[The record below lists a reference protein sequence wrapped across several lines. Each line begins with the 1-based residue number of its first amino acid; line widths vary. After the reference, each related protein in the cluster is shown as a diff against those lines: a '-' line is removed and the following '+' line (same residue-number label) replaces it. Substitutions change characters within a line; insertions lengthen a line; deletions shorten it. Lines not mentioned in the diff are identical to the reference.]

1 MEAER
6 TWRGR
11 GARLAE
17 PGDEVVMST
26 LECLSWCALSAF
38 AGHVFTV
45 LYNGWRE
52 IEKNAR
58 ETGRRVR

>member
-1 MEAER
+1 M
-6 TWRGR
+6 
-11 GARLAE
+11 
-17 PGDEVVMST
+17 MST